1 MLMQMSLPVID
12 DCQGLVDYI
21 NVEVTYWVKP
31 GQPSSSI
38 SEPIDDQI
46 IIESVID
53 DSGTDYINVLTREQQ
68 RDILRKCDKELRGAL

>member
-1 MLMQMSLPVID
+1 MLMQTSLLVID
-12 DCQGLVDYI
+12 GDGYADYVD
-21 NVEVTYWVKP
+21 VEVTYWVKP
-31 GQPSSSI
+31 GQSSSSI

-68 RDILRKCDKELRGAL
+68 RDILRKCDKELRDAL